1 MRYREHMD
9 ATLLAG
15 LKGVAVGF
23 SIAAPVGPI
32 GLLCIRRTITG
43 GWRMG
48 FATGM
53 GAATADMVYG
63 LVAAA
68 GLTAVAEALVGARQ
82 PLQFAG
88 GAALIWLGLTFMRT
102 GAPTERANATSAG
115 LAAAYAATFLLTLA
129 NPATILSFAAVMAGL
144 GAMSAT
150 GQTAVLVAGV
160 FVGSALW
167 WLGLSTV
174 VSLVR
179 HRLPETLLVWINRAS
194 GAAIMIFGSLAMTAA
209 ML

>member
-1 MRYREHMD
+1 MD
-9 ATLLAG
+9 ALVLAA
-15 LKGVAVGF
+15 LKGLALGF

-32 GLLCIRRTITG
+32 GLLCIRRTLSG
-43 GWRMG
+43 GWRLG
-48 FATGM
+48 LATGL

-68 GLTAVAEALVGARQ
+68 GLTAVTEVLVGARQ

-88 GAALIWLGLTFMRT
+88 GAALILLGLTVLRAE
-102 GAPTERANATSAG
+102 APGERVAADSAG
-115 LAAAYAATFLLTLA
+115 LATAYATTFLLTLA

-150 GQTAVLVAGV
+150 GETAVLVAGV
-160 FVGSALW
+160 FLGSALW
-167 WLGLSTV
+167 WIALSAA
-174 VSLVR
+174 VSLMR
-179 HRLPETLLVWINRAS
+179 HRLPARALVWINRAS
-194 GAAIMIFGSLAMTAA
+194 GVAIIAFGILALTAA

>member
-1 MRYREHMD
+1 MD
-9 ATLLAG
+9 AVLFAG
-15 LKGVAVGF
+15 LKGLAVGF

-32 GLLCIRRTITG
+32 GLLCIRRTLSG
-43 GWRMG
+43 GWRLG

-68 GLTAVAEALVGARQ
+68 GLTAVTELLVGARQ

-88 GAALIWLGLTFMRT
+88 GAALILLGITLL
-102 GAPTERANATSAG
+102 RAEAASEDAGSSSTG
-115 LAAAYAATFLLTLA
+115 LAAAYATTFLLTLA

-150 GQTAVLVAGV
+150 GQTAVLVVGV

-167 WLGLSTV
+167 WLALSTA
-174 VSLVR
+174 VSLMR
-179 HRLPETLLVWINRAS
+179 HRLPQAALAWINRIS
-194 GAAIMIFGSLAMTAA
+194 GAAIMIFGILALTAA

>member
-1 MRYREHMD
+1 MD
-9 ATLLAG
+9 AIVLAG
-15 LKGVAVGF
+15 LKGLAVGF

-32 GLLCIRRTITG
+32 GLLCIRRTLTG
-43 GWRMG
+43 GWRVG

-68 GLTAVAEALVGARQ
+68 GLTAVTELLVGARQ

-88 GAALIWLGLTFMRT
+88 GAALIWLGLTVLRAEAPSERVSAT
-102 GAPTERANATSAG
+102 GDG
-115 LAAAYAATFLLTLA
+115 LAGAYATTFLLTLA

-144 GAMSAT
+144 GAMTAT

-160 FVGSALW
+160 FVGSAFW
-167 WLGLSTV
+167 WLGLSTA
-174 VSLVR
+174 VSLIR
-179 HRLPETLLVWINRAS
+179 HRLPESALVWINRVS
-194 GAAIMIFGSLAMTAA
+194 GAAIMAFGMLAVTAA

>member
-1 MRYREHMD
+1 MD
-9 ATLLAG
+9 AMLFAG
-15 LKGVAVGF
+15 LKGLAVGF

-32 GLLCIRRTITG
+32 GLLCIRRTLRG
-43 GWRMG
+43 GWG
-48 FATGM
+48 HGLATGM

-68 GLTAVAEALVGARQ
+68 GLTAVTEALVGARQ

-88 GAALIWLGLTFMRT
+88 GALLILLGLMSLRAEAPKECAGADST
-102 GAPTERANATSAG
+102 GHAT
-115 LAAAYAATFLLTLA
+115 AYATTFLLTLA

-144 GAMSAT
+144 GAMSAS
-150 GQTAVLVAGV
+150 GQTVVLVAGV

-167 WLGLSTV
+167 WLALSTA
-174 VSLVR
+174 VSLIR
-179 HRLPETLLVWINRAS
+179 HRLAASVLVWINRAS
-194 GAAIMIFGSLAMTAA
+194 GAAIMAFGILALTAA

>member
-1 MRYREHMD
+1 MD
-9 ATLLAG
+9 AIALAA
-15 LKGVAVGF
+15 LKGLAVGF

-32 GLLCIRRTITG
+32 GLLCVRRTLTG
-43 GWRMG
+43 GWGLG

-68 GLTAVAEALVGARQ
+68 GLTAVTELLVGARQ

-88 GAALIWLGLTFMRT
+88 GAALILLGLTFVRAQAPGERVGADST
-102 GAPTERANATSAG
+102 GLTK
-115 LAAAYAATFLLTLA
+115 AYAATFLLTLT

-144 GAMSAT
+144 GAM
-150 GQTAVLVAGV
+150 TASGETAMLVAGV
-160 FVGSALW
+160 FLGSALW
-167 WLGLSTV
+167 WLALSTG
-174 VSLVR
+174 VSLIR
-179 HRLPETLLVWINRAS
+179 HRLPAAALLWINRTS
-194 GAAIMIFGSLAMTAA
+194 GVAIVVFGILALTAA

>member
-1 MRYREHMD
+1 MD
-9 ATLLAG
+9 AMLLAG
-15 LKGVAVGF
+15 LKGLAVGF

-32 GLLCIRRTITG
+32 GLLCIRRTLTG
-43 GWRMG
+43 GWG
-48 FATGM
+48 VGLATGM

-68 GLTAVAEALVGARQ
+68 GLTAVTEALVGARQ

-88 GAALIWLGLTFMRT
+88 GALLILLGLMSLRAE
-102 GAPTERANATSAG
+102 APTEGAGADSAG
-115 LAAAYAATFLLTLA
+115 HTAAYATTFLLTLA

-144 GAMSAT
+144 GAMSAS
-150 GQTAVLVAGV
+150 GQTVILVAGV

-167 WLGLSTV
+167 WLALSTA
-174 VSLVR
+174 VSLIR
-179 HRLPETLLVWINRAS
+179 HRLAPSVLVWINRAS
-194 GAAIMIFGSLAMTAA
+194 GAAIMAFGILALTAA

>member
-1 MRYREHMD
+1 MD
-9 ATLLAG
+9 AMLFAG
-15 LKGVAVGF
+15 LKGLAVGF

-32 GLLCIRRTITG
+32 GLLCIRRTLSG
-43 GWRMG
+43 GWRLG

-63 LVAAA
+63 IVAAA
-68 GLTAVAEALVGARQ
+68 GLAAVTELLVGARQ

-88 GAALIWLGLTFMRT
+88 GAALILLGIMLLRGEAANEDTDTRT
-102 GAPTERANATSAG
+102 TG
-115 LAAAYAATFLLTLA
+115 LPAAYATTFLLTLA

-150 GQTAVLVAGV
+150 GQTVVLVAGV

-167 WLGLSTV
+167 WLALSTA

-179 HRLPETLLVWINRAS
+179 HRLPEPVLVWINRAS
-194 GAAIMIFGSLAMTAA
+194 GVAIMTFGILALTAA

>member
-1 MRYREHMD
+1 MD
-9 ATLLAG
+9 AIALAA
-15 LKGVAVGF
+15 LKGLAVGF

-32 GLLCIRRTITG
+32 GRLCLRRTLTG
-43 GWRMG
+43 GWGLG

-68 GLTAVAEALVGARQ
+68 GLTAVTELLVGARQ

-88 GAALIWLGLTFMRT
+88 GAALILLGLTFVRAEAPGERV
-102 GAPTERANATSAG
+102 GADSTG
-115 LAAAYAATFLLTLA
+115 LAKAYATTFLLTLT

-144 GAMSAT
+144 GAM
-150 GQTAVLVAGV
+150 TASGETAMLVAGV
-160 FVGSALW
+160 FLGSALW
-167 WLGLSTV
+167 WLALSTG
-174 VSLVR
+174 VSLIR
-179 HRLPETLLVWINRAS
+179 HRLPAAALLWINRTS
-194 GAAIMIFGSLAMTAA
+194 GVAIVVFGILALTAA

>member
-1 MRYREHMD
+1 MD
-9 ATLLAG
+9 PVLLAG
-15 LKGVAVGF
+15 LKGLAVGF

-32 GLLCIRRTITG
+32 GLLSIRRTLSG
-43 GWRMG
+43 GWRLG

-68 GLTAVAEALVGARQ
+68 GLTAVTELLVGARQ

-88 GAALIWLGLTFMRT
+88 GAALILLGIMLLRGEAVSESS
-102 GAPTERANATSAG
+102 GASSTG
-115 LAAAYAATFLLTLA
+115 LAAAYATTFLLTLA

-150 GQTAVLVAGV
+150 SQTVVLVAGV

-167 WLGLSTV
+167 WLALSTA
-174 VSLVR
+174 VSLLR
-179 HRLPETLLVWINRAS
+179 HRLPELALVWINRAS
-194 GAAIMIFGSLAMTAA
+194 GAAIMVFGILALTAA

>member
-1 MRYREHMD
+1 MD
-9 ATLLAG
+9 AIVLAG
-15 LKGVAVGF
+15 LKGLAVGF

-32 GLLCIRRTITG
+32 GLLCIRRTLAG
-43 GWRMG
+43 GWRLG

-68 GLTAVAEALVGARQ
+68 GLTVVTEFLVGARQ

-88 GAALIWLGLTFMRT
+88 GAALIWLGLTVLR
-102 GAPTERANATSAG
+102 APGPSERMSATSDG
-115 LAAAYAATFLLTLA
+115 LAGAYATTFLLTLA

-144 GAMSAT
+144 GAMTAT
-150 GQTAVLVAGV
+150 GHTVVLVAGV

-167 WLGLSTV
+167 WLGLSTA
-174 VSLVR
+174 VSLIR
-179 HRLPETLLVWINRAS
+179 HRLPESVLVWINRVS
-194 GAAIMIFGSLAMTAA
+194 GTAIMAFGIGALTTA

>member
-1 MRYREHMD
+1 MD
-9 ATLLAG
+9 ALVLAA
-15 LKGVAVGF
+15 LKGLALGF

-32 GLLCIRRTITG
+32 GLLCIRRTLSG
-43 GWRMG
+43 GWRLG
-48 FATGM
+48 LAAGM

-68 GLTAVAEALVGARQ
+68 GLTAVTEVLVSARQ

-88 GAALIWLGLTFMRT
+88 GAALILLGLTVLRAE
-102 GAPTERANATSAG
+102 APGERVGTDSAG
-115 LAAAYAATFLLTLA
+115 LATTYATTFLLTLG

-150 GQTAVLVAGV
+150 GETVVLVAGV

-167 WLGLSTV
+167 WFALSTA
-174 VSLVR
+174 VSLMR
-179 HRLPETLLVWINRAS
+179 HRLLATALVWINRAS
-194 GAAIMIFGSLAMTAA
+194 GVAIIVFGILALTAA